1 MSLLVLPLLV
11 LSGCSGDHRQSQLAD
26 YTQRLANTL
35 EYELPPLTV
44 VELVAFPG
52 KRQLLVTEPTQSIDL
67 LDFLALG
74 DCELSQSLARH
85 NSNLGKVSPA
95 SQQLLYQLEFLKLAP
110 ACIGLL
116 ENKGDAKLAELLR
129 AAQQSKLKHLDAY
142 IWQALL
148 GGGEFRI
155 FWRAPQDLGD
165 YPQQVSGEVIAAMAY
180 LQQQATAWLSQD
192 YSVNSAKL
200 EANLQKMRGG
210 DGGQLFAALA
220 LQSRYLEQGNQML
233 RQKLHGTPLCYA
245 KQPNAQS
252 LIMRNV
258 VNKYWV
264 LPLQPWSSQIN
275 RRYYELLNI
284 VRPFE
289 ALLAKGE
296 PDAYQRWR
304 LDRDRKLDHLVTQ
317 PKQHIQAIQPLLEQC
332 GIAPGQDKPSS
343 FEHTQRRT

>member
-1 MSLLVLPLLV
+1 M

-35 EYELPPLTV
+35 DYALPPLSAL
-44 VELVAFPG
+44 ESAPFPG
-52 KRQLLVTEPTQSIDL
+52 KRHLLVTEPAQSIDL

-95 SQQLLYQLEFLKLAP
+95 SQQLLYQLEFLQLAP

-116 ENKGDAKLAELLR
+116 EGKGDTKLAQLLR

-148 GGGEFRI
+148 GGGEFRV
-155 FWRAPQDLGD
+155 FWRAPQHLGD
-165 YPQQVSGEVIAAMAY
+165 YPQQVSGEIIAAMAY

-200 EANLQKMRGG
+200 EANLQQIRGG

-220 LQSRYLEQGNQML
+220 LQSRYLEQANQML
-233 RQKLHGTPLCYA
+233 RQKLHSTPLCYA
-245 KQPNAQS
+245 QQPKAQS
-252 LIMRNV
+252 LILRNV

-264 LPLQPWSSQIN
+264 LALQPWSSQIN
-275 RRYYELLNI
+275 RRYHELLHT
-284 VRPFE
+284 VRRFE

-304 LDRDRKLDHLVTQ
+304 IDRDRKIDHLVTQ
-317 PKQHIQAIQPLLEQC
+317 PKQHIDAIQPLLEQC
-332 GIAPGQDKPSS
+332 GIAPGQNKSS
-343 FEHTQRRT
+343 PFEHTQRR